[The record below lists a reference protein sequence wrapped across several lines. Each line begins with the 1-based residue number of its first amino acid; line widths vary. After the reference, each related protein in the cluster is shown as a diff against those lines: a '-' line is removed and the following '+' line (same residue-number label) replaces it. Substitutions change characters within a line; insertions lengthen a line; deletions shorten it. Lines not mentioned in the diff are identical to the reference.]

1 MPIISEETKKAQE
14 RAQKSKDRAD
24 ATRQAEK
31 LAAANA
37 RAKVRADRNKAEAVL
52 GKAILAVN
60 DAGDITPDE
69 LALIGRVAH
78 RWKKP
83 SADFYLIADLKPPA
97 TPEVVP
103 DPIMDAAAE

>member
-1 MPIISEETKKAQE
+1 MPVISEETKKAQE
-14 RAQKSKDRAD
+14 RAQKTKNRAE
-24 ATRQAEK
+24 AIRQAEK
-31 LAAANA
+31 LATANA

-78 RWKKP
+78 RWKRP
-83 SADFYLIADLKPPA
+83 SADFYLIADLKPPEGPKA
-97 TPEVVP
+97 IPDEVL
-103 DPIMDAAAE
+103 DAAAE

>member
-1 MPIISEETKKAQE
+1 MPVISEETKKAQE
-14 RAQKSKDRAD
+14 RAQKTKNRAD
-24 ATRQAEK
+24 AIRQAEK
-31 LAAANA
+31 LATANA
-37 RAKVRADRNKAEAVL
+37 RAKGRADRNKAEAVL

-83 SADFYLIADLKPPA
+83 SADFYLIADLKPPEGTKA
-97 TPEVVP
+97 VRDEVL
-103 DPIMDAAAE
+103 DAAAE